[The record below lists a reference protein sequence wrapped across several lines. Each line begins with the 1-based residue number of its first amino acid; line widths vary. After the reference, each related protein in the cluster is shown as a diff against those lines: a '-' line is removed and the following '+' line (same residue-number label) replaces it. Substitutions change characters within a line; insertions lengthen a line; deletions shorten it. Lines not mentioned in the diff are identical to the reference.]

1 MSRRTRRTT
10 AALAAGLAGA
20 LALAACGGG
29 SGFDNGS
36 GSGAT
41 QPAKSGP
48 VTLKFMI
55 TSNGPADVKLQQDTV
70 KPWEDKTGNKVEVIA
85 ASDMNQQLTQG
96 FAAGSPPDLFF
107 TDANVFPT
115 YAKAGNMVAYGD
127 QLDMKSDF
135 YPNLV
140 QTFTYGGKFYCAP
153 KDFSTLALVINTDL
167 WQQAGLTTADVPK
180 DWSALES
187 VAQKLTKGK
196 VKGLVIGDTRDR
208 VGAFMKQAG
217 GWIVNPDQTKMTAD
231 TAANLAGL
239 TEVKKLL
246 ASGSTSFPKGVDAGW
261 GGEALGT
268 GKAAMTIEGNWIKG
282 AIKSDYPNLKWQAVE
297 LPAGPVAKGT
307 LSFTQCYGVA
317 SASKNQAAAIDLV
330 KYLSTEKPAMAL
342 ATGLGVMPSIKSAA
356 AAYKGA
362 FPNDAAFLAGAEY
375 AQGPV
380 TVAGMDP
387 VLKDFDTQLASL
399 PGGDPKAMLERLQ
412 KNGEAVLK

>member
-1 MSRRTRRTT
+1 MSRRTRRAT
-10 AALAAGLAGA
+10 AALAAGLTGA

-41 QPAKSGP
+41 QTAKSGP

-140 QTFTYGGKFYCAP
+140 QTFTYDGKFYCAP
-153 KDFSTLALVINTDL
+153 KDFSTLALIINTDL

-217 GWIVNPDQTKMTAD
+217 GWIVSPDQTKMTAD
-231 TAANLAGL
+231 TASNLAGL
-239 TEVKKLL
+239 AEVKKLL
-246 ASGSTSFPKGVDAGW
+246 ASGSTAWPKTVDAGW

-282 AIKSDYPNLKWQAVE
+282 AIKNDYPNLKWQAVE
-297 LPAGPVAKGT
+297 LPAGPAAKGT
-307 LSFTQCYGVA
+307 LSFTQCYGIA

-356 AAYKGA
+356 TAYKGA
-362 FPNDAAFLAGAEY
+362 FPNDAAFLAGADY

-387 VLKDFDTQLASL
+387 VLKDFDAQLASL